1 MADRVATFSTIRF
14 TRPPL
19 SPLHDGYTSTC
30 PPHPRYFL
38 RTQAAIRER
47 SLSADNL
54 ATAHSDYA
62 KSVARYQSSSGENV
76 NGGPPLEV
84 VQAGD
89 KVVWASDAFAEAHGR
104 AEEALTE
111 LLEERG
117 RCLRQAASSVCFLT

>member
-1 MADRVATFSTIRF
+1 M
-14 TRPPL
+14 
-19 SPLHDGYTSTC
+19 
-30 PPHPRYFL
+30 
-38 RTQAAIRER
+38 
-47 SLSADNL
+47 
-54 ATAHSDYA
+54 
-62 KSVARYQSSSGENV
+62 

-117 RCLRQAASSVCFLT
+117 RCLRQAAASVRIL